1 MTLQRE
7 KDIKTIAIR
16 TNKILNETKG
26 LPLPSMFWED
36 VNILLKLILEEEK
49 GE

>member
-1 MTLQRE
+1 MTPQRQQ
-7 KDIKTIAIR
+7 DIKTVASRIHR
-16 TNKILNETKG
+16 ILKG
-26 LPLPSMFWED
+26 TEGIPMQTMFWED

>member
-1 MTLQRE
+1 MTPQRQQ
-7 KDIKTIAIR
+7 DIKTVASRIHR
-16 TNKILNETKG
+16 ILKG
-26 LPLPSMFWED
+26 TEGTPMQTMFWED